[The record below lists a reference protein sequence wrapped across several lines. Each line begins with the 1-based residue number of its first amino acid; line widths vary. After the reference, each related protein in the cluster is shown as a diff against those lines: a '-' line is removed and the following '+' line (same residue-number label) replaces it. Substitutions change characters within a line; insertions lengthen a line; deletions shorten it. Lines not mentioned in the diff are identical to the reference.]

1 MSDRLSVALDN
12 GAKTTALVYLAAD
25 LQAGPRADPPYEN
38 RVGATLVLAHGAG
51 APQQSAFMVAFAR
64 GLSARGIDV
73 VTFNFFYTE
82 QKRRVPDRAP
92 ALEACYRSAIAAAR
106 DHAPLNG
113 NAIFIGGKSM
123 GGRIA
128 THLAAAGDAGIRGVV
143 LLGYPLHPPG
153 KPEQLRA
160 AHLPDIRVPMLF
172 VQGERDTFGTPA
184 ELRPI
189 VDQLKTDVTLHVVE
203 RGDHSLA
210 PSKRQEVIAS
220 TYEDVESVIAGWIR
234 RRSEAYAES

>member
-12 GAKTTALVYLAAD
+12 GAETTALVYAA
-25 LQAGPRADPPYEN
+25 PADT

-51 APQQSAFMVAFAR
+51 APQQSPFMIEFAR

-73 VTFNFFYTE
+73 VTFNFLYME
-82 QKRRVPDRAP
+82 QKRRVPDRTP
-92 ALEACYRSAIAAAR
+92 VLEACYSTVIATAR
-106 DHAPLNG
+106 QQASLARNSV
-113 NAIFIGGKSM
+113 FIGGKSM

-128 THLAAAGDAGIRGVV
+128 THLAAAAGDDRAVRIPDPGSPIPISGVI

-160 AHLPDIRVPMLF
+160 AHLPNIRVPMLF

-189 VDQLKTDVTLHVVE
+189 LDGLKTDVVLHVVE

-210 PSKRQEVIAS
+210 PSRRKEVIAS
-220 TYEDVESVIAGWIR
+220 VYSNVQDVIAG
-234 RRSEAYAES
+234 